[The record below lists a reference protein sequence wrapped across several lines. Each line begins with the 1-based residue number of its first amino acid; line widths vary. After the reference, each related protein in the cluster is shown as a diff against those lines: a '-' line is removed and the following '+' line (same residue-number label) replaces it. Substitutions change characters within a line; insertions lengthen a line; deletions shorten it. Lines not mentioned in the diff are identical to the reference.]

1 MEDVVNNTE
10 VNHKKGVL
18 NMKGQATPYFMF
30 DGNAKEA
37 LEYYREVFGGE
48 ILNLQTFGEADYP
61 TPPEAHDRVIH
72 AQFKKDDL
80 FIMVSD
86 TFPGNSVEGGNNIS
100 LALEFESEDEIQTIY
115 DALSQKGTVFMEL
128 QDTFWGAKYAKV
140 KDAFGVIWD
149 LNQPKS

>member
-1 MEDVVNNTE
+1 
-10 VNHKKGVL
+10 
-18 NMKGQATPYFMF
+18 MKGQATPYLMF

-48 ILNLQTFGEADYP
+48 ISNLQTYGEADYP

-80 FIMVSD
+80 FLMASD
-86 TFPGNSVEGGNNIS
+86 AIQGNSVVVGSNIS
-100 LALEFESEDEIQTIY
+100 LTLEFESEDEIRGIY
-115 DALSQKGTVFMEL
+115 DTLSQKGTVYMEL

-149 LNQPKS
+149 LNYTKA

>member
-1 MEDVVNNTE
+1 
-10 VNHKKGVL
+10 
-18 NMKGQATPYFMF
+18 MKGQATPYLMF

-48 ILNLQTFGEADYP
+48 ISNLQTYGEADYP

-72 AQFKKDDL
+72 AQFRKDDL
-80 FIMVSD
+80 FLMASD
-86 TFPGNSVEGGNNIS
+86 AFPGNSVVVGSNIS
-100 LALEFESEDEIQTIY
+100 LTLEFESEEEIQKIF

-140 KDAFGVIWD
+140 KDSYGVIWD
-149 LNQPKS
+149 LNYTKA

>member
-1 MEDVVNNTE
+1 
-10 VNHKKGVL
+10 
-18 NMKGQATPYFMF
+18 MKGQATPYLMF

-48 ILNLQTFGEADYP
+48 ISNLQTYGEADYP

-80 FIMVSD
+80 FLMTSD
-86 TFPGNSVEGGNNIS
+86 AFPGNSVVVGSNIS
-100 LALEFESEDEIQTIY
+100 LTLEFESEDEIRGIY
-115 DALSQKGTVFMEL
+115 DTLSQKGTVYMEL

-149 LNQPKS
+149 LNYTKA